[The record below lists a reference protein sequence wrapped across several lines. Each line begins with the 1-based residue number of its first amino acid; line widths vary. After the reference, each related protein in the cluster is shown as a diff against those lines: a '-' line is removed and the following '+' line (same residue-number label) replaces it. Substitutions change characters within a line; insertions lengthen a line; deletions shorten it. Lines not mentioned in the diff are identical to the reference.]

1 MVCCG
6 MVRNEGQ
13 PGGGPFWVEENGMR
27 TKQIVEK
34 SQINMK
40 GDQYRLMV
48 QSQYFNPVLMAVS
61 TRDLSGKKLDLENFK
76 DDSKYFVVDKKYEG
90 KPIKFMERPGL
101 WNGSMSKW
109 LTVFVEVPSETFTPV
124 KTVSKFSWD
133 I

>member
-1 MVCCG
+1 
-6 MVRNEGQ
+6 
-13 PGGGPFWVEENGMR
+13 
-27 TKQIVEK
+27 
-34 SQINMK
+34 MK

-109 LTVFVEVPSETFTPV
+109 LTVFVEVSSETFTPV
-124 KTVSKFSWD
+124 KTVLD
-133 I
+133 LLTPAHRDLDD